1 MITVVFKNRFPPLF
15 AYRWSLIYSLAHKC
29 KIKKL
34 ARERER
40 EGDRTKTGA
49 VEVRNIKKCLETPKS
64 HKLFFP
70 EKMGCKESILLILIE
85 RREVTKS

>member
-1 MITVVFKNRFPPLF
+1 MLTGGPSFILWHINAPPQ
-15 AYRWSLIYSLAHKC
+15 
-29 KIKKL
+29 KL
-34 ARERER
+34 ARERDR

-70 EKMGCKESILLILIE
+70 EKMGCKESILLILIIE
-85 RREVTKS
+85 SREVTKS